1 MISNKTKTNKIWGE
15 RMKSK
20 PSYLLTK
27 INASINV
34 DKKLYVQDIKGSIAH
49 CKMLLK
55 QKIIK
60 KTISSKIIKGLKK
73 IEKEIQQKKFKFSEI
88 NEDIHL
94 NIEKR
99 LFEIIG
105 NDAGFLH
112 IARSRNDQVTTDF
125 KLWTIEASKILKFE
139 IKKLIKAI
147 LKLAEKNKDVIMP
160 GFTHLKNA
168 QPVLFSHYLLAYVE
182 MFKRDFKKF
191 NNVISNASENPLGSV
206 ALAGTSFNIDRNFT
220 SKLLN
225 FEKPT
230 DNSIDGVSDRDYA
243 LEFLFVASLCS
254 MHLSRLA
261 EEIILWNSDVI
272 NMIKIKDQMLTGSSI
287 MPQKKNPDSAE
298 LIRGKTGSVYGN
310 LNSLLIT
317 MKGLPLS
324 YFKDMQEDKKPA
336 FETYDVLKLN
346 LKIAKELIEN
356 ILPNKSIMKKFTNDG
371 FTTATDFADYLV
383 KKGLNF
389 RDAHKK
395 SAKLVNIAE
404 KKNMTLDKLSFKD
417 IKKIDPL
424 IQKDVLKTLKTEN
437 SVYSKKS
444 YGGTSLQNVV
454 KMLRKL
460 KKEFK

>member
-1 MISNKTKTNKIWGE
+1 MNSKKTKTNKIWGQ

-27 INASINV
+27 INASIEI
-34 DKKLYVQDIKGSIAH
+34 DKKLYVQDIKASIAH
-49 CKMLLK
+49 TKMLAK

-60 KTISSKIIKGLKK
+60 RDISDKIVKGLKK
-73 IEKEIQQKKFKFSEI
+73 IEKEIQQKKFKFSVY

-99 LFEIIG
+99 LFEVIG
-105 NDAGFLH
+105 SDAGFLH

-125 KLWTIEASKILKFE
+125 KLWIIEGSNTLKIE
-139 IKKLIKAI
+139 IKNLIKAI
-147 LKLAEKNKDVIMP
+147 LKLAEKYKGVIMP

-182 MFKRDFKKF
+182 MFKRDYKKF
-191 NNVISNASENPLGSV
+191 NNVIQNSSENPLGSV
-206 ALAGTSFNIDRNFT
+206 ALAGTSFNIDRNYT

-225 FEKPT
+225 FSKPT

-243 LEFLFVASLCS
+243 LEFLFVSSLCS

-261 EEIILWNSDVI
+261 EEIILWNSDLI
-272 NMIKIKDQMLTGSSI
+272 NMITIKDKMLTGSSI

-298 LIRGKTGSVYGN
+298 LIRGKTGSIYGY

-324 YFKDMQEDKKPA
+324 YFKDMQEDKKPV
-336 FETYDVLKLN
+336 FETYEVLKIN
-346 LKIAKELIEN
+346 LKVAKELIEN
-356 ILPNKSIMKKFTNDG
+356 ISPNKNNMKKFTNDG

-383 KKGLNF
+383 KKGLSF
-389 RDAHKK
+389 REAHKK

-404 KKNMTLDKLSFKD
+404 KKNMQLNQLSFQD
-417 IKKIDPL
+417 IKKIDTL
-424 IQKDVLKTLKTEN
+424 IQKDVLKILKTEN

-444 YGGTSLQNVV
+444 YGGTSLQNVI
-454 KMLRKL
+454 KMLKKL

>member
-1 MISNKTKTNKIWGE
+1 MISKKTKTNKIWGE
-15 RMKSK
+15 RMRSK

-49 CKMLLK
+49 CKMLVK

-60 KTISSKIIKGLKK
+60 KDISNKIIKGLKR
-73 IEKEIQQKKFKFSEI
+73 IEKEIQQKKFKFSEF

-125 KLWTIEASKILKFE
+125 KLWTIEASKILKIE
-139 IKKLIKAI
+139 IKNLIKAI
-147 LKLAEKNKDVIMP
+147 LKLAEKNKNVIMP

-191 NNVISNASENPLGSV
+191 NNVINNASENPLGSV

-225 FEKPT
+225 FTKPT

-243 LEFLFVASLCS
+243 LEFLFVSSLCS

-272 NMIKIKDQMLTGSSI
+272 NMITIKDKMLTGSSV
-287 MPQKKNPDSAE
+287 MPQKKNPDGAE
-298 LIRGKTGSVYGN
+298 LIRGKTGSIYGN

-324 YFKDMQEDKKPA
+324 YFKDMQEDKKPV

-356 ILPNKSIMKKFTNDG
+356 ISPNKSNMKKFTNDG

-383 KKGLNF
+383 KKGLSF

-404 KKNMTLDKLSFKD
+404 KKNMTLDQLNFKE

-424 IQKDVLKTLKTEN
+424 IQKDVLKILKIEN
-437 SVYSKKS
+437 SINSKKS

-454 KMLRKL
+454 KMLKKL

>member
-73 IEKEIQQKKFKFSEI
+73 IEKEIQQKKFKFSEF

-404 KKNMTLDKLSFKD
+404 KKNMTNYLS
-417 IKKIDPL
+417 KI
-424 IQKDVLKTLKTEN
+424 
-437 SVYSKKS
+437 
-444 YGGTSLQNVV
+444 
-454 KMLRKL
+454 
-460 KKEFK
+460 

>member
-1 MISNKTKTNKIWGE
+1 MISKKTKTNKIWGE
-15 RMKSK
+15 RMRSK

-49 CKMLLK
+49 CKMLVK

-60 KTISSKIIKGLKK
+60 KDISNKIIKGLKR
-73 IEKEIQQKKFKFSEI
+73 IEKEIQQKKFKFSEF

-125 KLWTIEASKILKFE
+125 KLWTIEASKILKIE
-139 IKKLIKAI
+139 IKNLIKVI
-147 LKLAEKNKDVIMP
+147 LKLAEKNKNVIMP
-160 GFTHLKNA
+160 GFTHFKNA

-191 NNVISNASENPLGSV
+191 NNVINNASENPLGSV

-225 FEKPT
+225 FTKPT

-243 LEFLFVASLCS
+243 LEFLFVSSLCS

-272 NMIKIKDQMLTGSSI
+272 NMITIKDKMLTGSSI
-287 MPQKKNPDSAE
+287 MPQKKNPDGAE
-298 LIRGKTGSVYGN
+298 LIRGKTGSIYGN

-324 YFKDMQEDKKPA
+324 YFKDMQEDKKPV
-336 FETYDVLKLN
+336 FETYEVLILN

-356 ILPNKSIMKKFTNDG
+356 ISPNISNMKKFTNDG

-383 KKGLNF
+383 KKGLSF

-395 SAKLVNIAE
+395 SAKLVNMAE
-404 KKNMTLDKLSFKD
+404 KKNMALDQLSFID

-424 IQKDVLKTLKTEN
+424 IQKDVLKILKIEN
-437 SVYSKKS
+437 SINSKKS

-454 KMLRKL
+454 KMLKKL

>member
-1 MISNKTKTNKIWGE
+1 MINKKTKTNKIWGE
-15 RMKSK
+15 RMRSK

-49 CKMLLK
+49 CKMLVK

-60 KTISSKIIKGLKK
+60 KDISNKIIKGLKR
-73 IEKEIQQKKFKFSEI
+73 IEKEIKQKKFNFSEF

-125 KLWTIEASKILKFE
+125 KLWITEASEILRIE
-139 IKKLIKAI
+139 IKNLIKAI
-147 LKLAEKNKDVIMP
+147 LKLAEKNKNVIMP

-191 NNVISNASENPLGSV
+191 KNVINNASENPLGSV

-225 FEKPT
+225 FTKPT

-243 LEFLFVASLCS
+243 LEFLFVTSLCS

-272 NMIKIKDQMLTGSSI
+272 NMIEIKDKMLTGSSV
-287 MPQKKNPDSAE
+287 MPQKKNPDGAE
-298 LIRGKTGSVYGN
+298 LIRGKTGTIYGN

-324 YFKDMQEDKKPA
+324 YFKDMQEDKKPV
-336 FETYDVLKLN
+336 FETYDILKLN

-356 ILPNKSIMKKFTNDG
+356 ITPNKSYMRDLANDG

-383 KKGLNF
+383 KKGLSF

-395 SAKLVNIAE
+395 SAKLVNVAE
-404 KKNMTLDKLSFKD
+404 KRNMTLDQLSFKV

-424 IQKDVLKTLKTEN
+424 IQKDVLKILKIEN
-437 SVYSKKS
+437 SINSKKS

-454 KMLRKL
+454 KMLKKL

>member
-1 MISNKTKTNKIWGE
+1 MNSKKTKTNKIWGQ

-27 INASINV
+27 INASIDI
-34 DKKLYVQDIKGSIAH
+34 DKKLYVQDIKASIAH
-49 CKMLLK
+49 AKMLAK

-60 KTISSKIIKGLKK
+60 KDKSNKIIIGLKK
-73 IEKEIQQKKFKFSEI
+73 IEKEIQQKKFKFSVFD
-88 NEDIHL
+88 EDIHL

-125 KLWTIEASKILKFE
+125 KLWTIDASNALKIE
-139 IKKLIKAI
+139 IKNLIKAI
-147 LKLAEKNKDVIMP
+147 LKLAEKNKSVIMP

-168 QPVLFSHYLLAYVE
+168 QPVLFSHYLLAYIE
-182 MFKRDFKKF
+182 MFKRDYKKF
-191 NNVISNASENPLGSV
+191 NNVINNSSENPLGSV
-206 ALAGTSFNIDRNFT
+206 ALAGTSFNIDRNYT

-225 FEKPT
+225 FSRPT

-243 LEFLFVASLCS
+243 LEFLFVSSLCS

-272 NMIKIKDQMLTGSSI
+272 NMITIKDKMLTGSSI
-287 MPQKKNPDSAE
+287 MPQKKNPDGAE
-298 LIRGKTGSVYGN
+298 LIRGKTGSIYGN

-324 YFKDMQEDKKPA
+324 YFKDMQEDKKPV
-336 FETYDVLKLN
+336 FETYEVLKLN

-356 ILPNKSIMKKFTNDG
+356 ISPNKKNMKNFTNDG

-383 KKGLNF
+383 KKGLSF
-389 RDAHKK
+389 REAHKK

-404 KKNMTLDKLSFKD
+404 KKRVPLNQLNFQE
-417 IKKIDPL
+417 IKKIDAL
-424 IQKDVLKTLKTEN
+424 IQKDVLNILKTEN

-454 KMLRKL
+454 KMLKKL

>member
-1 MISNKTKTNKIWGE
+1 MISKKTKTNKIWGE

-20 PSYLLTK
+20 PSWLLTK
-27 INASINV
+27 INASIDV

-49 CKMLLK
+49 CKMLMK
-55 QKIIK
+55 QKIIEK
-60 KTISSKIIKGLKK
+60 NISKKIIKGLKR
-73 IEKEIQQKKFKFSEI
+73 IEKEIQQKKFRFSEL

-105 NDAGFLH
+105 DDAGFLH
-112 IARSRNDQVTTDF
+112 IARSRNDQVTTDL
-125 KLWTIEASKILKFE
+125 KLWTIEASKILKIE
-139 IKKLIKAI
+139 IKNLIKAI
-147 LKLAEKNKDVIMP
+147 LKLAEKNKNVIMP

-191 NNVISNASENPLGSV
+191 ENVINNASENPLGSV

-225 FEKPT
+225 FTKPM

-243 LEFLFVASLCS
+243 LEFLFVSSLCS

-261 EEIILWNSDVI
+261 EEIILWNTDVI
-272 NMIKIKDQMLTGSSI
+272 NMITIKDKMLTGSSI
-287 MPQKKNPDSAE
+287 MPQKKNPDGAE
-298 LIRGKTGSVYGN
+298 LIRGKVGSVYGN
-310 LNSLLIT
+310 LNSLLTT

-324 YFKDMQEDKKPA
+324 YFKDMQEDKRPV
-336 FETYDVLKLN
+336 FETNDVLILN

-356 ILPNKSIMKKFTNDG
+356 ISPNVSNMKKFTNDG

-383 KKGLNF
+383 KKGLSF

-395 SAKLVNIAE
+395 SAKLVNMAE
-404 KKNMTLDKLSFKD
+404 KKNMALDKLNFKD

-424 IQKDVLKTLKTEN
+424 IQKDVLKILKIEN
-437 SVYSKKS
+437 SISSKKS
-444 YGGTSLQNVV
+444 YGGTSLQNVI
-454 KMLRKL
+454 KMLKKL

>member
-1 MISNKTKTNKIWGE
+1 MISKKTKTNKIWGE

-34 DKKLYVQDIKGSIAH
+34 DKKLYIQDINGSIAH
-49 CKMLLK
+49 CKMLVK

-60 KTISSKIIKGLKK
+60 KDISNKIIKGLKK
-73 IEKEIQQKKFKFSEI
+73 IEKEIQQKKFKFSEF

-125 KLWTIEASKILKFE
+125 KLWTIEASKILKIE
-139 IKKLIKAI
+139 IKNLIKVI
-147 LKLAEKNKDVIMP
+147 LKLAEKNKNVIMP

-191 NNVISNASENPLGSV
+191 NNVIINTSENPLGSV

-225 FEKPT
+225 FTKPM

-243 LEFLFVASLCS
+243 LEFLFVSSLCS

-272 NMIKIKDQMLTGSSI
+272 NMITIKDKMLTGSSI
-287 MPQKKNPDSAE
+287 MPQKKNPDGAE
-298 LIRGKTGSVYGN
+298 LIRGKTGSIYGN

-324 YFKDMQEDKKPA
+324 YFKDMQEDKKPV
-336 FETYDVLKLN
+336 FETYEILLLN
-346 LKIAKELIEN
+346 LKIARELIDN
-356 ILPNKSIMKKFTNDG
+356 ISPNISNMKKFTNDG

-383 KKGLNF
+383 KKGLSF

-404 KKNMTLDKLSFKD
+404 KKNMTLDQLNFKE

-424 IQKDVLKTLKTEN
+424 IQKDVLKILKIEN
-437 SVYSKKS
+437 SINSKKS
-444 YGGTSLQNVV
+444 YGGTSLKNVV
-454 KMLRKL
+454 KMLKKL